1 MDMKEAHAFLAMTE
15 SAVQEVKEAADI
27 LAIIG
32 ERVNLVKSGINYK
45 ALCPFHSEKTPSF
58 TVNPARQ
65 SYYCFGCGEG
75 GDIFSFLMKYDN
87 VSFPEALQ
95 ELARR
100 YNIVMPDKKG
110 SAADQA
116 QASKRLALQAVNS
129 SATACY
135 HDFLLKNPAAGE
147 ARKYLAVRGMTK
159 EIIEEFALGYAPDS
173 WDFIGKQLRKF
184 PPDQLKEAGLIIEKK
199 GGHYDRFRRRILFP
213 IFDINGR
220 VTGFGGRIIGEGQPK
235 YLNTDRTLLFDKGR
249 TLFGLFQNKD
259 AIRHQKKCLVVEGNF
274 DLLALAA
281 HGIRNVVAP
290 LGTALTSQH
299 VRKLKG
305 YADEVILLF
314 DGDNAGLKAAL
325 RAVPLFLDE
334 LIEARVAILPKD
346 HDPDS
351 YVRQFGKDGLLS
363 HLEKAKRLPDFCF
376 EELVKKHGVSVEGKA
391 RIVQDLGQLIASL
404 DDQHL
409 QRTIFINHFSEKL
422 HVEPAKLANAASS
435 RKGPPKE
442 KKVKPGGHISLP
454 IKHRQLLEFL
464 LSYPQYLPAFR
475 QAGIEEVL
483 GEAAG
488 KILLNLFIAQFENKP
503 DAGPEALLRHADPE
517 VKALISKLLT
527 TAPRY
532 KEEKQV
538 QIASTMLAWLEQRNL
553 QRSKELL
560 TEKIQAAQK
569 DNDTELLMRLLK
581 EKNAHGRRHTTENP
595 FNG

>member
-1 MDMKEAHAFLAMTE
+1 MTE
-15 SAVQEVKEAADI
+15 PAVQEVKEAADI

-32 ERVNLVKSGINYK
+32 ERVNLVKSGINFK
-45 ALCPFHSEKTPSF
+45 GLCPFHSEKTPSF

-75 GDIFSFLMKYDN
+75 GDVFSFLMQYEKI
-87 VSFPEALQ
+87 SFPEALQ
-95 ELARR
+95 EVARR
-100 YNIVMPDKKG
+100 YNIALPEKKG

-116 QASKRLALQAVNS
+116 LARDRLELQAVNN
-129 SATACY
+129 SAAACY
-135 HDFLLKNPAAGE
+135 HDFLLKAPE
-147 ARKYLAVRGMTK
+147 AREARSYLADRGMTK
-159 EIIEEFALGYAPDS
+159 EIIKEFVLGYAPDN
-173 WDFIGKQLRKF
+173 WDFIGRQLRKY
-184 PPDQLKEAGLIIEKK
+184 PPAKLKEAGLLIAHES
-199 GGHYDRFRRRILFP
+199 GRHYDRFRRRILFP

-220 VTGFGGRIIGEGQPK
+220 VVGFGGRIIGEGQPK

-249 TLFGLFQNKD
+249 TLFGLYQNKD
-259 AIRHQKKCLVVEGNF
+259 SLRRQKKCLVVEGNF

-281 HGIRNVVAP
+281 AGIRNVVAP
-290 LGTALTSQH
+290 LGTALTAQH

-314 DGDNAGLKAAL
+314 DGDSAGLKAAL

-351 YVRQFGKDGLLS
+351 FVRQFGKDGLLS
-363 HLEKAKRLPDFCF
+363 HLESASRLPEFCF
-376 EELVKKHGVSVEGKA
+376 AELVKKHGTSVEGKA

-422 HVEPAKLANAASS
+422 QIEPEKLANAATF
-435 RKGPPKE
+435 RRGPLPE
-442 KKVKPGGHISLP
+442 KKPKPTGKMQLP

-464 LSYPQYLPAFR
+464 LSYPRYLPAFR
-475 QAGIEEVL
+475 QAGIEDML
-483 GEAAG
+483 GETAG
-488 KILLNLFIAQFENKP
+488 KILLDLLITQLAQRPE
-503 DAGPEALLRHADPE
+503 AGPETLLQVADQE
-517 VKALISKLLT
+517 VKNLISRLLT

-532 KEEKQV
+532 DEEQ
-538 QIASTMLAWLEQRNL
+538 QEQTAAAMLAWLEQRNL
-553 QRSKELL
+553 QHRKQLL
-560 TEKIQAAQK
+560 TEQIHAAQK
-569 DNDTELLMRLLK
+569 NNDTELLMRLLE
-581 EKNAHGRRHTTENP
+581 EKKAHDRRHMTENS

>member
-1 MDMKEAHAFLAMTE
+1 MTE
-15 SAVQEVKEAADI
+15 SAVQEVKETADI

-45 ALCPFHSEKTPSF
+45 GLCPFHSEKTPSF

-75 GDIFSFLMKYDN
+75 GDVFSFLMKYEN

-100 YNIVMPDKKG
+100 YNISLPEKKG

-116 QASKRLALQAVNS
+116 LAKKRLTMQAVNI

-135 HDFLLKNPAAGE
+135 HDFLLKNPSAQE
-147 ARKYLAVRGMTK
+147 ARSYLVDRGMTD

-173 WDFIGKQLRKF
+173 WDFISRQLRKY
-184 PPDQLKEAGLIIEKK
+184 PATQLKEAGLVIEKK
-199 GGHYDRFRRRILFP
+199 GGGHYDRFRRRILFP
-213 IFDINGR
+213 IFDINGK
-220 VTGFGGRIIGEGQPK
+220 VVGFGGRIIGDGQPK

-249 TLFGLFQNKD
+249 TLFGLYQNKD
-259 AIRHQKKCLVVEGNF
+259 HIRRQKQCLVVEGNF

-290 LGTALTSQH
+290 LGTALTAQH

-334 LIEARVAILPKD
+334 LIEARVAILPTD

-351 YVRQFGKDGLLS
+351 FVRQYGKDGLLS
-363 HLEKAKRLPDFCF
+363 HLGKARRLPEFCF
-376 EELVKKHGVSVEGKA
+376 DELVKKHGTSVEGKA
-391 RIVQDLGQLIASL
+391 RIVQDLGQLVASL

-422 HVEPAKLANAASS
+422 HLEPEKLANAASV
-435 RKGPPKE
+435 RKGPSKD
-442 KKVKPGGHISLP
+442 KKLGKGIGTALP

-464 LSYPQYLPAFR
+464 LSYPEYLPSFR
-475 QAGIEEVL
+475 QAGIEEIL
-483 GEAAG
+483 SAAAG
-488 KILLNLFIAQFENKP
+488 KMLLDLLIAQFEKYP
-503 DAGPEALLRHADPE
+503 DAGPESLLLHAE
-517 VKALISKLLT
+517 GEIKVLISKLLAA
-527 TAPRY
+527 APHY
-532 KEEKQV
+532 EEEKQK
-538 QIASTMLAWLEQRNL
+538 QIAAAMLAWLEQRST
-553 QRSKELL
+553 QRKTQIL
-560 TEKIQAAQK
+560 TEKIHAAQR
-569 DNDTELLMRLLK
+569 DNDEELLIRLLE
-581 EKNAHGRRHTTENP
+581 EKKTQVRRHSAEKS

>member
-1 MDMKEAHAFLAMTE
+1 MTE
-15 SAVQEVKEAADI
+15 PVVQEVKEAADI

-45 ALCPFHSEKTPSF
+45 GLCPFHSEKTPSF

-65 SYYCFGCGEG
+65 SYYCFGCGDG

-95 ELARR
+95 EVARR
-100 YNIVMPDKKG
+100 YNIVLPDKRG
-110 SAADQA
+110 NAAD
-116 QASKRLALQAVNS
+116 LALAQKTPLVCRPS
-129 SATACY
+129 IVPPPPATTTFCSRTRR
-135 HDFLLKNPAAGE
+135 PE
-147 ARKYLAVRGMTK
+147 QARKYLVDRGMTT
-159 EIIEEFALGYAPDS
+159 EIIEEFVLGYAPDS

-184 PPDQLKEAGLIIEKK
+184 PSDQLKEAGLVIEKK

-259 AIRHQKKCLVVEGNF
+259 AIRRQKQCLVVEGNF

-290 LGTALTSQH
+290 LGTALTAQH

-351 YVRQFGKDGLLS
+351 YVRQFGKEGLLS
-363 HLEKAKRLPDFCF
+363 HLE
-376 EELVKKHGVSVEGKA
+376 
-391 RIVQDLGQLIASL
+391 
-404 DDQHL
+404 
-409 QRTIFINHFSEKL
+409 
-422 HVEPAKLANAASS
+422 
-435 RKGPPKE
+435 
-442 KKVKPGGHISLP
+442 
-454 IKHRQLLEFL
+454 
-464 LSYPQYLPAFR
+464 
-475 QAGIEEVL
+475 
-483 GEAAG
+483 
-488 KILLNLFIAQFENKP
+488 
-503 DAGPEALLRHADPE
+503 
-517 VKALISKLLT
+517 
-527 TAPRY
+527 
-532 KEEKQV
+532 
-538 QIASTMLAWLEQRNL
+538 
-553 QRSKELL
+553 
-560 TEKIQAAQK
+560 
-569 DNDTELLMRLLK
+569 
-581 EKNAHGRRHTTENP
+581 
-595 FNG
+595 